1 MKEIAH
7 IRLLSLWIFLIPF
20 IAINT
25 CLWISVNYDF
35 FQNTYFQVD
44 EIGKSGFTI
53 PYIDGSLSIS
63 RASRTF
69 PQYLIFK
76 PGMVLTAIL
85 LCIYWYKN
93 NSLINYFKDTHNKN
107 NAFMLFGILS
117 AIFLIIHSLLLGVET
132 DVKLYKFL
140 RRVVLL
146 SFIIFEIV
154 AQALL
159 VLNFYRLKEK
169 INNFFNSNILKI
181 KILLVSTLIIVAIA
195 SIPLLIKSGNVH
207 FKHGLEWNYFIGVI
221 LFYLLTRLFWK
232 KT

>member
-154 AQALL
+154 AQSLL
-159 VLNFYRLKEK
+159 VLNLYRQKK
-169 INNFFNSNILKI
+169 KS
-181 KILLVSTLIIVAIA
+181 II
-195 SIPLLIKSGNVH
+195 SIIQI
-207 FKHGLEWNYFIGVI
+207 F
-221 LFYLLTRLFWK
+221 
-232 KT
+232 